1 MRKHARLLALA
12 TFLVLGGSLGLGF
25 ALGSAEAADMLKEG
39 DAFPA
44 WKLPDQTGK
53 PVSSG
58 ELLGQTYLLWYYP
71 RAMTPGCTA
80 EGQGLRDR
88 AGELDAAGVVILGI
102 SFDSP
107 ADNAKFAEQE
117 SFRFRLLSDD
127 GSLAQ
132 KVGAV
137 DSPDQKVAKRIS
149 YLVGPDGK
157 VKQAYADV
165 DPIAHAGEVVDD
177 VQSGGGS

>member
-1 MRKHARLLALA
+1 MRKHARPLALA
-12 TFLVLGGSLGLGF
+12 TFLVAGWILFGSS
-25 ALGSAEAADMLKEG
+25 LGSAAAAEMLKAG
-39 DAFPA
+39 DPFPA
-44 WKLPDQTGK
+44 WKRPDQTGK
-53 PVSSG
+53 EVSSG
-58 ELLGQTYLLWYYP
+58 SLLGKTYLLWYYP

-88 AGELDAAGVVILGI
+88 FDELNAADVVILGI
-102 SFDSP
+102 SFDKP

-117 SFRFRLLSDD
+117 NFRFRLLSDD

-137 DSPDQKVAKRIS
+137 DSPDQKTAKRIS

-157 VKQAYADV
+157 VKHAYANV